1 MSSGY
6 LFARGGTPNGPVII
20 AQHGMEQESP
30 DQAVVRSMR
39 TALVEFALNG
49 TPVLIAVPSEPG
61 LDYVRSVIC
70 IPLPC
75 GEHTCVL
82 YHDGIL
88 PAWAEALLDETLLR
102 RIGQVL
108 GREMLLAGYAPSHEK
123 KYRPAHQSLP
133 KQEKTMSL
141 SFIAV

>member
-1 MSSGY
+1 
-6 LFARGGTPNGPVII
+6 
-20 AQHGMEQESP
+20 
-30 DQAVVRSMR
+30 MR

-88 PAWAEALLDETLLR
+88 PAWQRLCSTKRCCAVSVRYSAEKCCLQDTLL
-102 RIGQVL
+102 L
-108 GREMLLAGYAPSHEK
+108 EK